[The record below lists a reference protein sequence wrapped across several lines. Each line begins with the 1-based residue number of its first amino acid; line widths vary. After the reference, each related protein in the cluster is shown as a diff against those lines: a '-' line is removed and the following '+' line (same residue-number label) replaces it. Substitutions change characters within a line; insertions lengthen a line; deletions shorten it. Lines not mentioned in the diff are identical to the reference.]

1 VLLVARDEEA
11 GCAIVPRLDDV
22 SKMLLFFVARGDP
35 VLGLVADDRLDSLG
49 STYAMLVKQLDTG
62 LQADH
67 LQELQT
73 YFFFGWQHTPI
84 SFLARNR

>member
-1 VLLVARDEEA
+1 VLSPRTIATIATTIFILV
-11 GCAIVPRLDDV
+11 RLM
-22 SKMLLFFVARGDP
+22 KLLFFVARGDP